1 MNLQSFFRSR
11 TREKRA
17 EVLDQAI
24 SAWKRGES
32 STTSHQ
38 RLSPGARS
46 RILANLDR
54 AEAAR
59 PLADLFV
66 PRGRVAL
73 AGLVPVL
80 LAGALFFAQF
90 GLLDSSGGRDGIRV
104 SKHGDQVVFTIAN
117 GKDYHDVTRSLVP
130 DRFDTS
136 HAVQVAHGE
145 RFVDSLESDARL
157 IFYRID

>member
-17 EVLDQAI
+17 EVLDEAI
-24 SAWKRGES
+24 SAWKRGNS
-32 STTSHQ
+32 STTSQQ
-38 RLSPGARS
+38 RLSQGARS

-54 AEAAR
+54 EEAPRRLAE
-59 PLADLFV
+59 LFV

-80 LAGALFFAQF
+80 LAGALFLAQF
-90 GLLDSSGGRDGIRV
+90 GLFSPSGSRGGIRV
-104 SKHGDQVVFTIAN
+104 AKHGDQVVFTIAN
-117 GKDYHDVTRSLVP
+117 GKDYHDVTRSEVP
-130 DRFDTS
+130 DRFDPS
-136 HAVQVAHGE
+136 GAVQVAHGE